1 MTQSARVP
9 ARRADSAAAIT
20 WSVMVARECDRRAT
34 AAEEKLAR
42 ISEFL
47 RGREFLTADSTEFKK
62 LDGLVERLYSHIA
75 ELKIR
80 VSGIAENLKGKEPP
94 VK

>member
-1 MTQSARVP
+1 MRVLFPALLFVVSA
-9 ARRADSAAAIT
+9 SAIT
-20 WSVMVARECDRRAT
+20 WSFMVARECDRRAT
-34 AAEEKLAR
+34 AAEEKLGQ

-47 RGREFLTADSTEFKK
+47 KGREFLTPESTEIKK
-62 LDGLVERLYSHIA
+62 LDGLVERLFSHIA

-80 VSGIAENLKGKEPP
+80 VSGLAEDLKSKEQP